1 MSLSSRVHYREFSK
15 PQVQKPGPHSQ
26 LFLPTQILRG
36 QTLLPISHSDL
47 LSIPDFQQKPVSLSR
62 PSNMAISRFESEQ
75 YTSESFVE
83 SVGAVLF
90 RLSCR
95 EVCVLHLLKRNEY
108 VLAKG
113 RRNCGES
120 RKDAAVRELTEESG
134 FSCRLLHLNMSTRAP
149 PAVETEQLGDEARFY
164 TGICEPFTLQLRRL
178 GEGDVKLIWW
188 YIAAVNEDQPFN
200 EELQEGQKF
209 AVEFYSYTDIL
220 EKLTFQMD
228 RDMVSRAIDIVTNT
242 YGK

>member
-1 MSLSSRVHYREFSK
+1 
-15 PQVQKPGPHSQ
+15 
-26 LFLPTQILRG
+26 
-36 QTLLPISHSDL
+36 
-47 LSIPDFQQKPVSLSR
+47 
-62 PSNMAISRFESEQ
+62 MAISRLESEQ
-75 YTSESFVE
+75 YTSKAFVE
-83 SVGAVLF
+83 SAGATVF
-90 RLSCR
+90 RLSTR
-95 EVCVLHLLKRNEY
+95 EVCVLHLLKRDEY

-120 RKDAAVRELTEESG
+120 RHDAAIREVTEESG
-134 FSCRLLHLNMSTRAP
+134 FPCRLLHLNMFTRAP

-188 YIAAVNEDQPFN
+188 YIAAVNEDQPFR
-200 EELQEGQKF
+200 EDLQEKEKF
-209 AVEFYSYTDIL
+209 AVEFHSYTDVL

-228 RDMVSRAIDIVTNT
+228 RDTVRRSIEIVTDT

>member
-1 MSLSSRVHYREFSK
+1 
-15 PQVQKPGPHSQ
+15 
-26 LFLPTQILRG
+26 
-36 QTLLPISHSDL
+36 
-47 LSIPDFQQKPVSLSR
+47 
-62 PSNMAISRFESEQ
+62 MAVSRFESEQ
-75 YTSESFVE
+75 YTSEAFVE

-90 RLSCR
+90 RLSRR
-95 EVCVLHLLKRNEY
+95 EVCILHLLERDEY

-120 RKDAAVRELTEESG
+120 RKDAAIRELAEESG

-164 TGICEPFTLQLRRL
+164 TGICEPFTLQLRHL

-188 YIAAVNEDQPFN
+188 YIAAVNEDQPFM
-200 EELQEGQKF
+200 EDLQEGQKF
-209 AVEFYSYTDIL
+209 AVQFYSYTEVL
-220 EKLTFQMD
+220 KKLTFQMD
-228 RDMVSRAIDIVTNT
+228 RDMVRRAIDIVTNT